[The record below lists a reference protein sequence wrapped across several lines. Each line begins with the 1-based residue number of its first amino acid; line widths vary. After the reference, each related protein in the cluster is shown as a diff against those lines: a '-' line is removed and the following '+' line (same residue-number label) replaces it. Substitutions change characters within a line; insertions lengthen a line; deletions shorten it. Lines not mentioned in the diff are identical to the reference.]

1 MIKNKN
7 IELIFV
13 YAPIPKVNYQ
23 RYSNNHYFDSVM
35 STYSKFYNFNEIID
49 LNDSLHFFD
58 SHHLNQNGVKIFN
71 NKLIELL
78 DINKSRTNNK

>member
-1 MIKNKN
+1 
-7 IELIFV
+7 
-13 YAPIPKVNYQ
+13 
-23 RYSNNHYFDSVM
+23 M